1 MRVVISDNRAVA
13 GELLSAKGDAVYKF
27 QELSFLC
34 ASLRIF
40 THLCASFASFA
51 SLRIFAPNYDK
62 LKLWGAL
69 VVFIA
74 YLIALPQAAFCPRK
88 HNIYILVLFN
98 NVLFDFNKAQPFNFK
113 SILISLI
120 CSYGVKSLI
129 FI

>member
-1 MRVVISDNRAVA
+1 MRVIISYNRAVA
-13 GELLSAKGDAVYKF
+13 GRLLSAKGDAVYKF
-27 QELSFLC
+27 QELSFLY

-40 THLCASFASFA
+40 THLSHLYASFA

-69 VVFIA
+69 VLFVA

-98 NVLFDFNKAQPFNFK
+98 VLFDFNKAQPFNF
-113 SILISLI
+113 SLI
-120 CSYGVKSLI
+120 LRVY
-129 FI
+129 

>member
-1 MRVVISDNRAVA
+1 MRVIISDNRAVA

-40 THLCASFASFA
+40 THLCAS
-51 SLRIFAPNYDK
+51 LRIFAPNYDK

-69 VVFIA
+69 VLFVA

-88 HNIYILVLFN
+88 HNIYILVLF